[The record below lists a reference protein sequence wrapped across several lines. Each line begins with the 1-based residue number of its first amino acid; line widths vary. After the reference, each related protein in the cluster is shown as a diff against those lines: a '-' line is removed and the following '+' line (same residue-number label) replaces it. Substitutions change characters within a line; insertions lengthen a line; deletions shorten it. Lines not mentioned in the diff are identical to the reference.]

1 MRRISSNRTWK
12 ELKTI
17 SDLRGREHFVKD
29 ISCHGPS
36 RVALIFPNTYD
47 VASASL
53 SYHDLFYRMNIP
65 EDVGCERFFYDETA
79 RSHFSLDSP
88 SVISDFRIWAFS
100 VHFEMDLL
108 NVLFMLHDLGVPLN
122 PRERSEKHPIIIIG
136 GSLSLFMKSALEY
149 VGDYVYEG
157 ELAEGFVENLA
168 KLKLEEHTR
177 QSAIAFLDNYSR
189 TGSHL
194 SEGILSNHA
203 ESSYLTPNSVFPN
216 RFLLEISRGC
226 RHRCAFCVMGHT
238 FGGSRHLPYSSIE
251 ESLSQAMNHT
261 KKVGL
266 VAAEVNDHPDI
277 DKVAQFALEN
287 ELDLSVSSLRADSL
301 SGHLLKALRSGSQ
314 KQFTIAPEGGSQ
326 KVRNLLGKA
335 LSSKDIEIAFRLGR
349 DAGFERIKL
358 YFIYDVPGEDGNDL
372 QEISSIVSFCRDI
385 GYSRISV
392 SLNPLIPKPGTLF
405 EGYKMSPISELK
417 EKRRLLM
424 ALLNME
430 GVKADFESIRESV
443 SQYVI
448 SNMNDDIYEGL
459 AECVQNREKKETFR
473 YLINQSLTIS
483 GKRKEWVRNGKE
495 EHTCC

>member
-17 SDLRGREHFVKD
+17 NDLRDREHFLKD
-29 ISCHGPS
+29 VSCHGPS
-36 RVALIFPNTYD
+36 RLALIFPNTYE

-65 EDVGCERFFYDETA
+65 QGIGCERFFYDETS
-79 RSHFSLDSP
+79 RSYFSLDSP
-88 SVISDFRIWAFS
+88 SVITDFRIWAFS
-100 VHFEMDLL
+100 IHFEADLL

-122 PRERSEKHPIIIIG
+122 PSERSEKHPVIIIG

-157 ELAEGFVENLA
+157 ELAEGFVDNLA
-168 KLKLEEHTR
+168 ELKLEEHTR
-177 QSAIAFLDNYSR
+177 QSAITFLDNYSR
-189 TGSHL
+189 IESHL
-194 SEGILSNHA
+194 EQGILSDHA
-203 ESSYLTPNSVFPN
+203 ESAYLTPNSVFPN

-238 FGGSRHLPYSSIE
+238 FGGARHLPYSSIE
-251 ESLSQAMNHT
+251 DSLLKAMNHT

-266 VAAEVNDHPDI
+266 VAAEANDHPDI
-277 DKVAQFALEN
+277 DKVAQFALERG
-287 ELDLSVSSLRADSL
+287 LDLSVSSLRADSL
-301 SGHLLKALRSGSQ
+301 SSHLLNALKNGSQ

-335 LSSKDIEIAFRLGR
+335 LSGRDIEVALRLGR
-349 DAGFERIKL
+349 EVGFERIKL
-358 YFIYDVPGEDGNDL
+358 YFIYGVPGEDTNDL
-372 QEISSIVSFCRDI
+372 RDVSSIVSFCKGI
-385 GYSRISV
+385 GYSRITV

-405 EGYKMSPISELK
+405 EGSEMSAISELK
-417 EKRRLLM
+417 EKRKLLK

-448 SNMNDDIYEGL
+448 SNMSDDIYRGL
-459 AECVQNREKKETFR
+459 AECVQNREKKEAYR
-473 YLINQSLTIS
+473 YLINQSLTMS